1 MYANGNFLLVQKN
14 KNKKQTKKATKLP
27 FFNFQMLSETRT
39 DLGMKFC
46 VLPAYLYVLLLF
58 LKYNL

>member
-1 MYANGNFLLVQKN
+1 MYVCKWKFSFSV
-14 KNKKQTKKATKLP
+14 KKLTKKKNATKLP

-39 DLGMKFC
+39 NLGMKFC
-46 VLPAYLYVLLLF
+46 VLHAYLYVLLLF